1 MIKFFRKIRQRLLTE
16 NKFSK
21 YLLYAIGEIVLVV
34 IGILI
39 ALQINNSNE
48 NRKLKGAEIKLL
60 QNFKTS
66 IEADTVRINFYIDL
80 FSKVEK
86 TIKAIDVHIEK
97 NLPYHDSLN
106 FPFSTAIFWPSID
119 QEIFATITSSDLNN
133 ISNDSLKK
141 EITAYYSYANGE
153 FDTSIERYTNYI
165 EDGVRNIFN
174 SRFTG
179 FGVIPDEEKI
189 SMVPN
194 DFEALKK
201 DKEYHYFLKTQ
212 QNYFHWYMKRPL
224 NGAKEKADNLLGSIN
239 DELTQFDKK

>member
-1 MIKFFRKIRQRLLTE
+1 MSE
-16 NKFSK
+16 NKTGK
-21 YLLYAIGEIVLVV
+21 YFKYAIGEIILVV

-39 ALQINNSNE
+39 ALQINNWNE

-66 IEADTVRINFYIDL
+66 IEADTSRINLYIDL

-86 TIKAIDVHIEK
+86 TIQRIDIHIEK
-97 NLPYHDSLN
+97 DLPYNDSLY
-106 FPFSTAIFWPSID
+106 FAFSTAIFWPNID
-119 QEIFATITSSDLNN
+119 QEIFATISSSDLNN
-133 ISNDSLKK
+133 IANDSLKK

-165 EDGVRNIFN
+165 EDAGRNIFN

-179 FGVIPDEEKI
+179 FGEIPDEEKI
-189 SMVPN
+189 SMTPN

-201 DKEYHYFLKTQ
+201 DKEYRYFLKTQ

-224 NGAKEKADNLLGSIN
+224 NGGKKKADHLLGSLN
-239 DELTQFDKK
+239 RELKQFDKK

>member
-1 MIKFFRKIRQRLLTE
+1 MEK
-16 NKFSK
+16 NKTGK
-21 YLLYAIGEIVLVV
+21 YLKYAIGEILLVV

-39 ALQINNSNE
+39 ALQINNWNE

-66 IEADTVRINFYIDL
+66 IEADTVRINFYID
-80 FSKVEK
+80 FFTAVEK
-86 TIKAIDVHIEK
+86 TIKAIDFHIEK
-97 NLPYHDSLN
+97 DLPYNDSLD
-106 FPFSTAIFWPSID
+106 FPLSTAIFWPSID

-179 FGVIPDEEKI
+179 FGVIPDEEIK

-224 NGAKEKADNLLGSIN
+224 NGAKEKADNLLGSLN
-239 DELTQFDKK
+239 TELKKFDKK

>member
-1 MIKFFRKIRQRLLTE
+1 MIKFFRRIRYDLME
-16 NKFSK
+16 KNKTSK
-21 YLLYAIGEIVLVV
+21 YLKYAIGEILLVV

-39 ALQINNSNE
+39 ALQINNWNE

-66 IEADTVRINFYIDL
+66 IEADTSRINFYIKL
-80 FSKVEK
+80 YSNVEK
-86 TIKAIDVHIEK
+86 AIQRIDIHIEK
-97 NLPYHDSLN
+97 DLPYNDSLR
-106 FPFSTAIFWPSID
+106 FAFASAVFWPRID

-153 FDTSIERYTNYI
+153 FDNSIERYSNYI

-179 FGVIPDEEKI
+179 FGEIPHEEKI
-189 SMVPN
+189 RMVPN

-201 DKEYHYFLKTQ
+201 DKEYRYFLKTQ
-212 QNYFHWYMKRPL
+212 QNYFHWLMKRPL
-224 NGAKEKADNLLGSIN
+224 NGAKEKADNLLGSLN
-239 DELTQFDKK
+239 TELKQFDKK

>member
-1 MIKFFRKIRQRLLTE
+1 MIKFFRKIRQKLLTE

-21 YLLYAIGEIVLVV
+21 YLLYAIGEIILVV

-39 ALQINNSNE
+39 ALSINNWNE
-48 NRKLKGAEIKLL
+48 NRKLKGAETKLL

-80 FSKVEK
+80 FTKVEK
-86 TIKAIDVHIEK
+86 TINRIDLHIEK
-97 NLPYHDSLN
+97 DLPYNSSLN
-106 FPFSTAIFWPSID
+106 FAFSTAIFWPKID
-119 QEIFATITSSDLNN
+119 QEIFTTVTSSDLNN
-133 ISNDSLKK
+133 ISNDALKK
-141 EITAYYSYANGE
+141 EITTYYSFANGE

-165 EDGVRNIFN
+165 EDGVRTIFN

-179 FGVIPDEEKI
+179 FGTIPDEEKI

-194 DFEALKK
+194 DFEALKQ
-201 DKEYHYFLKTQ
+201 DKEFRYFLKTQ

-224 NGAKEKADNLLGSIN
+224 NKAKEKADHLLRSIN
-239 DELTQFDKK
+239 DELTPFDKY